1 MRAHPLKRSGPT
13 CASTQSRPCN
23 HQPSTER
30 MTIMADHSSATPRE
44 HTPHVNIDFSQT
56 PEANEAD
63 STIGKIE
70 ALAEIIC
77 RAGDESAGALLV
89 LMGKLQN
96 SAHPKVLANTV
107 KHLATEGRLD
117 AILSA
122 IGAPKS
128 GL

>member
-1 MRAHPLKRSGPT
+1 
-13 CASTQSRPCN
+13 
-23 HQPSTER
+23 
-30 MTIMADHSSATPRE
+30 MADHSSATPRE

-107 KHLATEGRLD
+107 KHFAFTRCGELNVNGMVD
-117 AILSA
+117 AQIAVFESEFLTRDTVH
-122 IGAPKS
+122 G
-128 GL
+128 